1 MTLELRYA
9 VRSDVGLLREG
20 NEDSAY
26 AGPRLLAVAD
36 GMGGHAAGEV
46 ASALTIASMA
56 ELDAEQVAGDM
67 LRELAMAVVLANAR
81 LQEKIIAN
89 PAVEGMG
96 TTLTALLWS
105 DGHAALCHIGD
116 SRGYLLR
123 EGELYQITRDHTLVQ
138 SLVDEGRI
146 SADDVATHPQ
156 RSLLLRALD
165 GRSAAEPDL
174 SVHDS
179 LPGDRYLLCSD
190 GLSGVVSDETIRD
203 TLSTIEDPEIAT
215 RQLIDLAIRGGGPDN
230 ITCIVADVLDTATTR
245 LRPTTQPIMAGA
257 AATLGDFGLPDGYGP
272 FSGLEDHHE
281 EPVRAA
287 RTAPQPAVT
296 DLDPMMT
303 SAVMP
308 LTVSENGSG
317 PGTAPVRRS
326 HRAQPRRGRGAAG
339 NGSGRARRRRWPI
352 VTTTLVVLLAVVIG
366 GGYIFWRV
374 SQNQYYVQA
383 NSSGQLVLYRGINY
397 HFLGISWSSPYQS
410 TGIQLDQVPADYQQA
425 VTTSVSSGSQSQ
437 ATQTVA
443 NIRTAVDACRSAYV
457 MQQNWVPKENAYT
470 AYQAKVT
477 AAKRKHPTGSTAN
490 LGPAPPN
497 PGPRPLA
504 AGQRPSSAG
513 GVCPPSTAFGIS
525 ASALTPASSVAS

>member
-46 ASALTIASMA
+46 ASALTIAAMA
-56 ELDAEQVAGDM
+56 ELDSEQPGGDM
-67 LRELAMAVVLANAR
+67 LRELSMAVATANAR

-105 DGHAALCHIGD
+105 DGHAAVCHIGD

-123 EGELYQITRDHTLVQ
+123 DGELYQITHDHTLVQ

-146 SADDVATHPQ
+146 SADDVSTHPQ

-165 GRSAAEPDL
+165 GRSMAEPDL

-190 GLSGVVSDETIRD
+190 GLSGVVSDETLRD
-203 TLSTIEDPEIAT
+203 TLCTIEDPEIAT
-215 RQLIDLAIRGGGPDN
+215 RQLIELAIHGGGPDN
-230 ITCIVADVLDTATTR
+230 ITCIVADVVDTATAR
-245 LRPTTQPIMAGA
+245 LRPTATPVLAGA
-257 AATLGDFGLPDGYGP
+257 AATLGDLRLADGRGP
-272 FSGLEDHHE
+272 FGGFEDHHE
-281 EPVRAA
+281 ERVRAA

-303 SAVMP
+303 SAVVP
-308 LTVSENGSG
+308 LTVSENGTG
-317 PGTAPVRRS
+317 PGTARARRS
-326 HRAQPRRGRGAAG
+326 HRAQRRRGSA
-339 NGSGRARRRRWPI
+339 GSGPGSGQGRRRWPI
-352 VTTTLVVLLAVVIG
+352 VTSALVVLVALVIG
-366 GGYIFWRV
+366 GGYIFWRM
-374 SQNQYYVQA
+374 SQNQYYVAA
-383 NSSGQLVLYRGINY
+383 NGSGQVVMYRGINY
-397 HFLGISWSSPYQS
+397 HFLGVNWSSPYQQ
-410 TGIQLDQVPADYQQA
+410 TGIQLDQVPENYQQT
-425 VTTSVSSGSQSQ
+425 VTTAASSGSQSQ
-437 ATQTVA
+437 VSRTVA
-443 NIRTAVDACRSAYV
+443 NIRTAVDECRD
-457 MQQNWVPKENAYT
+457 AYT
-470 AYQAKVT
+470 AQQDWVTKDNTYSAYQAKV
-477 AAKRKHPTGSTAN
+477 AAARRKHPTGSIAN

-497 PGPRPLA
+497 PGARPL
-504 AGQRPSSAG
+504 GDDQRPSSTG
-513 GVCPPSTAFGIS
+513 GECPPPTAFDIP
-525 ASALTPASSVAS
+525 ADTLTPTASGSS

>member
-46 ASALTIASMA
+46 ASALTIAAMA
-56 ELDAEQVAGDM
+56 ELESEQYSGDM
-67 LRELAMAVVLANAR
+67 LQELAMAVAAANGR

-105 DGHAALCHIGD
+105 DGHAAVCHIGD

-123 EGELYQITRDHTLVQ
+123 EGELYQITHDHTLVQ

-146 SADDVATHPQ
+146 SADDVSTHPQ

-165 GRSAAEPDL
+165 GRSIAEPDL
-174 SVHDS
+174 SVHES
-179 LPGDRYLLCSD
+179 QVGDRYLLCSD
-190 GLSGVVSDETIRD
+190 GLSGVVSDETLRD

-215 RQLIDLAIRGGGPDN
+215 RQLIDLAIHGGGPDN
-230 ITCIVADVLDTATTR
+230 ITCIVADVVDTATTR
-245 LRPTTQPIMAGA
+245 LRPTTAPVLAGA
-257 AATLGDFGLPDGYGP
+257 AATLGDLREADGHGS
-272 FSGLEDHHE
+272 FDGFEDHHE
-281 EPVRAA
+281 DLVRAA
-287 RTAPQPAVT
+287 RTAPQPAVG

-303 SAVMP
+303 SAVVP
-308 LTVSENGSG
+308 LTVSENGAS
-317 PGTAPVRRS
+317 PGTTRARRS
-326 HRAQPRRGRGAAG
+326 HRAQPRRTRRG
-339 NGSGRARRRRWPI
+339 RRRWPI
-352 VTTTLVVLLAVVIG
+352 VTTALVVLLAVVVG

-374 SQNQYYVQA
+374 SQNQYYVA
-383 NSSGQLVLYRGINY
+383 TNSSGQVVIYRGISQ
-397 HFLGISWSSPYQS
+397 HILGISWSSPYQA
-410 TGIQLDQVPADYQQA
+410 TGIQLDQIPANYQST
-425 VTTSVSSGSQSQ
+425 VTTADSSGSQSQ

-443 NIRTAVDACRSAYV
+443 NIRAAVDACHSAYV
-457 MQQNWVPKENAYT
+457 AQQNWVVKDNAYT
-470 AYQAKVT
+470 AYQAKVA
-477 AAKRKHPTGSTAN
+477 AAKRKHPTGGTAN
-490 LGPAPPN
+490 LGPAPPS

-504 AGQRPSSAG
+504 AGQRPSSPG
-513 GVCPPSTAFGIS
+513 GVCPPSTAFSIP
-525 ASALTPASSVAS
+525 ASTLTPTPTGSS